1 MPRPVCFMIMP
12 YGTKPTAA
20 QGGQGPAEIDFNA
33 LWDRAYVP
41 VITGL
46 GYEPVRAD
54 QETGAL
60 IIGEMLER
68 LFLSDLVLADMTL
81 PNGNVYYE
89 VGIRH
94 AARENGC
101 VLLAADWSRQLFDVA
116 QMRTVRYPLPE
127 GSVSADT
134 AAAIQ
139 AAIRP
144 GIEKLARGTSP
155 MHQALPGYPDKVDTS
170 RASSIRRQLD
180 ELSAFQS
187 KVRAVRAMLPAMRLA
202 PTRALIEAYL
212 RPPVLPNVALGLF
225 RLLRDAEA
233 PWSELLTFIDAL
245 PEEVRDLPEL
255 REQRCLAMSKGGDP
269 HAAIGAL
276 EELIRLRGAT
286 PEREGLIGGR
296 YKQLYRKAADERERR
311 HYLDRAIE
319 HYERGMQLDLN
330 DYYPSSNLPRLYRA
344 RGAEGDAERAR
355 STLCVLIAACRRR
368 LELGGGDE
376 WLRPTLIGAAFDAAD
391 LNEARRICSD
401 IEREGPAQWKLDTL
415 LGDLEH
421 SIQHLD
427 DGALRGE
434 FEPILARLR
443 AL

>member
-12 YGTKPTAA
+12 YGTKASAAGGVSPT
-20 QGGQGPAEIDFNA
+20 EIDFNA

-41 VITGL
+41 VISAL

-54 QETGAL
+54 QEAGAL
-60 IIGEMLER
+60 IVNEMLER

-94 AARENGC
+94 ACREAGC

-116 QMRTVRYPLPE
+116 QLRTVRYPLPE
-127 GSVSADT
+127 GTVAAAT

-139 AAIRP
+139 AAVRP
-144 GIEKLARGTSP
+144 GIEKLARGISP
-155 MHQALPGYPDKVDTS
+155 MHQALPGFPDRVDPS
-170 RASSIRRQLD
+170 RASSIRKQLD
-180 ELSAFQS
+180 DLSAFQS
-187 KVRAVRAMLPAMRLA
+187 RVRAVRAALPEKRLA
-202 PTRALIEAYL
+202 PTRALIAEHL
-212 RPPVLPNVALGLF
+212 TPPVLPNVALGLF

-233 PWSELLTFIDAL
+233 PWSELLDYIDNL
-245 PEEVRDLPEL
+245 PEELRDLPEL
-255 REQRCLAMSKGGDP
+255 REQRCLALCKGGDP
-269 HAAIGAL
+269 ASAIGAL

-296 YKQLYRKAADERERR
+296 YKQLYRTATGAREKR

-344 RGAEGDAERAR
+344 RNAQGDAERAN
-355 STLCVLIAACRRR
+355 STLCVVIVACRRR
-368 LELGGGDE
+368 LALGAADE

-391 LNEARRICSD
+391 AAEARRICAD

-415 LGDLEH
+415 LSDLVH
-421 SIQHLD
+421 SVEQIAD
-427 DGALRGE
+427 AALRAE